1 MATVNVTTRVHEI
14 RQATA
19 NAAGVAAVSFGP
31 VPVHCQ
37 WLIDEL
43 TTALSKGT
51 GTAVVNHGPNANAPI
66 FLDATRIAAANRTA
80 PPGLVLYPGE
90 VLSVTFGAL
99 SVQPPNAVVTVTLR
113 ARQVPF
119 P

>member
-1 MATVNVTTRVHEI
+1 MPVDVRTRIHEI

-19 NAAGVAAVSFGP
+19 DATGAASVRFGP

-37 WLIDEL
+37 WLVDEL
-43 TTALSKGT
+43 TTSLSKGT
-51 GTAVVNHGPNANAPI
+51 GTAIVNHGPNANAPI
-66 FLDATRIAAANRTA
+66 FLDATRIAATNRTG
-80 PPGLVLYPGE
+80 PPGMVLYPGE
-90 VLSVTFGAL
+90 TVSLTFGAL
-99 SVQPPNAVVTVTLR
+99 STQAPNAVVTVTLR